1 MRDALYLA
9 FVAPFLQKQ
18 STRRFTG
25 LKVNGASSANQIR
38 TWSRTTGLEGPSCRG
53 QQALPFQMTT
63 APETSK
69 VSTRSVPGWTVSGST
84 DDVIELLVPEAMRPE
99 LEAEARTLPRV
110 VLTEE
115 TDLQW
120 LHVLSEGWA
129 SPLRGYMR
137 EEEYLQCLHF
147 NCLRST
153 SGTLYNQSVAIVLTV
168 DDAQRQAIE
177 ASGRNAIC
185 ITWHE
190 RPEEPLAILRNPEF
204 YVHNKEERCARQL
217 GTTHPKHPYAEVI
230 YRSGNWLV
238 GGDLQVLKRIKYN
251 DGLDAYR
258 LTPKELR
265 REFHKRGTDAVFVFQ
280 LRNPIHNGHALLMTS
295 CREDLLRRGYR
306 NPILLVHQIGGRVKA
321 DDVPLRER
329 ILQNQE
335 VIAEGILDPES
346 TMLGIFPS
354 PMMYAGPT
362 EVQWHAKARM
372 NAGCQFYIVGRD
384 PAGVKHPDG
393 DRDLYD
399 PWHGKKVLLSA
410 LGLERLEILP
420 FRVAAYDKKIGKM
433 AFFDPSRA
441 DDFLFISGTKMRAFA
456 ARGESP
462 PDGFMGVR
470 AWKVL
475 ENYYAQK
482 REAQGSS

>member
-1 MRDALYLA
+1 MRSFSLA
-9 FVAPFLQKQ
+9 FATSTISNQLTSSRRAGKEKALWNQRQSETSWNFYGQRWRVRRSSVPTRLLRMTSAPE
-18 STRRFTG
+18 
-25 LKVNGASSANQIR
+25 A
-38 TWSRTTGLEGPSCRG
+38 P
-53 QQALPFQMTT
+53 MTT
-63 APETSK
+63 A
-69 VSTRSVPGWTVSGST
+69 RSIPGWPVSGIAE
-84 DDVIELLVPEAMRPE
+84 DIVQLIVPEEQRTE
-99 LEAEARTLPRV
+99 LESEANTLPRV

-147 NCLRST
+147 NCIRSPE
-153 SGTLYNQSVAIVLTV
+153 GVLHNQSVAIVLAV
-168 DDAQRQAIE
+168 NDAQRQEIE
-177 ASGRNAIC
+177 TSGRDAFA

-190 RPEEPLAILRNPEF
+190 RPDEPLAILRNPEF
-204 YVHNKEERCARQL
+204 FVHNKEERCARQL
-217 GTTHPKHPYAEVI
+217 GTTHPHHPYAEVI
-230 YRSGNWLV
+230 YRAGNWLV
-238 GGDLQVLKRIKYN
+238 GGDLQVLRRIKYG
-251 DGLDAYR
+251 DGLDTYR
-258 LTPKELR
+258 LTPGELR
-265 REFHKRGTDAVFVFQ
+265 REFHKRGADAVFVFQ

-306 NPILLVHQIGGRVKA
+306 NPVLLVHQIGGRVKA

-329 ILQNQE
+329 IMQNQE
-335 VIAEGILDPES
+335 VISEGILDPES

-384 PAGVKHPDG
+384 PAGVKHPEG
-393 DRDLYD
+393 DRDMYD

-410 LGLERLEILP
+410 PGLERLEILP
-420 FRVAAYDKKIGKM
+420 FRVAAYDKKVGKM
-433 AFFDPSRA
+433 AFFDPARA
-441 DDFLFISGTKMRAFA
+441 DDFLFISGTKMRSYA

-462 PDGFMGVR
+462 PDGFMGAR

-475 ENYYAQK
+475 QDYYARK
-482 REAQGSS
+482 RESSDSE